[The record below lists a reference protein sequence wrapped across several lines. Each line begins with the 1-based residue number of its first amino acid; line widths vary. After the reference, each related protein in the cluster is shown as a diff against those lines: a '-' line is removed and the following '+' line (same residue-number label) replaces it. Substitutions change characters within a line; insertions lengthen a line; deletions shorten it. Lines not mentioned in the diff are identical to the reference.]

1 MSSCYQEFALH
12 RLGQSVPPPGPCL
25 CVSQEGRRGPAQ
37 PSPGARGA
45 RAGADSQRARRGRA
59 APVHVSGGSRRIR
72 GCGRDRGPAPAGPA
86 SDEGAPGSSPACDP
100 GAWCCPGTCR
110 PPLGQGVRAGSG
122 RVSAALV
129 PWLAGCC
136 EERLCTVRK
145 YIHLQ
150 RAEHHVIDKN
160 KYVCT
165 PGCRQEWRS
174 AGRPACGGTAP
185 RRGPASRPG
194 EVRSRHQGRAEAPG
208 NAGCDGLRPATCRG
222 RTPCCPSNPG
232 HS

>member
-110 PPLGQGVRAGSG
+110 PPLGQGVRAGLG

-165 PGCRQEWRS
+165 PGRRQEWRS
-174 AGRPACGGTAP
+174 AGRPTRGDGAP
-185 RRGPASRPG
+185 ARPG
-194 EVRSRHQGRAEAPG
+194 EPPWRSPIPTPG
-208 NAGCDGLRPATCRG
+208 ASGGSRER
-222 RTPCCPSNPG
+222 RV
-232 HS
+232 